1 MDLRRN
7 SNVKLIVWQAF
18 LIKHPWV
25 HFTYTTVDSISRYPG
40 TWLGTYIDKLDDEVP
55 PLAIWVHGK
64 DIFTRFPMALAYQ
77 EVSLL
82 PQKLLGLYPRDCT
95 MIPVMFRQGL
105 LTHRDHVRELNKCF
119 KNQVR
124 KKNYFVLIKFTASK
138 NTSYIWSDFISQL
151 KIKW

>member
-18 LIKHPWV
+18 LIEHPSV

-40 TWLGTYIDKLDDEVP
+40 SRLETYIDKLDDEVP

-95 MIPVMFRQGL
+95 MVPVMFRRNFSL
-105 LTHRDHVRELNKCF
+105 IEIMSESWTNVLKTKLE
-119 KNQVR
+119 
-124 KKNYFVLIKFTASK
+124 KKKIVLIKFTASK
-138 NTSYIWSDFISQL
+138 NTYYIWSDFISQL